1 MYLVWS
7 HYEVQMIDLETANRR
22 WGRRELTN
30 EDRTLVL
37 KDGAMLEI
45 ASSNSSMKRSMHT
58 KPLN

>member
-1 MYLVWS
+1 MWS
-7 HYEVQMIDLETANRR
+7 HNEVQMIDLETANRR

-37 KDGAMLEI
+37 KDGAMLET
-45 ASSNSSMKRSMHT
+45 AGSNSSVKRSMHT

>member
-1 MYLVWS
+1 
-7 HYEVQMIDLETANRR
+7 MIDLETANRR

-45 ASSNSSMKRSMHT
+45 AGSNSSVKRSMHT